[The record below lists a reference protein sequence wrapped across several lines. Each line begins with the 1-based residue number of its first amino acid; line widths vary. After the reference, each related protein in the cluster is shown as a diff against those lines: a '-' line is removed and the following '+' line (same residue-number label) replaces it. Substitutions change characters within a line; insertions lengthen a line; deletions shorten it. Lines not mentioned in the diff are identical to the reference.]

1 MENQIANIPIEKL
14 LEPRTILRLV
24 DKNSIEYMELLDTLR
39 VDGFLLSIS
48 VRPAKDQPGYYEIID
63 GLSRY
68 TASKELGIKSLP
80 CIIKHGLSDE
90 DCLALQLKANAIRLE
105 TTPAEYAERLK
116 RILTLNPH
124 MTLAD
129 LSGVVGK
136 SPSWVGT
143 HLKLLSLNKEIRKAV
158 DRGEIPLK
166 NAYKLALIPG
176 RMQSDYVDRA
186 KVMPVKEFTA
196 LASSVVKQYK
206 EAIRQGKLEAFWT
219 AEFKPTAHLRKLMD
233 VQHEYDHRS
242 VGPLLL
248 AAENC
253 QSPLDGFYLA
263 LAWAMHLDRRSVRE
277 QEAHARQRSQ
287 KQRLVPDV
295 ELDD

>member
-1 MENQIANIPIEKL
+1 MQDQIANIPLDKL
-14 LEPRTILRLV
+14 IEPRMILRLV
-24 DKNSIEYMELLDTLR
+24 DRNSIEYLELLDSLR
-39 VDGFLLSIS
+39 VDWFLNSLL
-48 VRPAKDQPGYYEIID
+48 VRPAKEGSDRYEIID

-68 TASKELGIKSLP
+68 TAARELGLP
-80 CIIKHGLSDE
+80 FAPCLIRNASDE
-90 DCLALQLKANAIRLE
+90 ECLTLQVKANSIGLE

-143 HLKLLSLNKEIRKAV
+143 HLKLLSLTKDVRKAV

-176 RMQSDYVDRA
+176 RMQRDYVDRA
-186 KVMPVKEFTA
+186 KTLPVAEFTA

-206 EAIRQGKLEAFWT
+206 EAVRQGKLEAFWT
-219 AEFKPTAHLRKLMD
+219 ADFKPTAHLRALKD
-233 VQHEYDHRS
+233 VQQEYSHRL

-253 QSPLDGFYLA
+253 KSPLDGFYVA
-263 LAWAMHLDRRSVRE
+263 LEWLMHLDRRSVQE
-277 QEAHARQRSQ
+277 QEAQARQRSQ
-287 KQRLVPDV
+287 KQRLVSDV